1 MRDDCRH
8 GLRQARGMDVP
19 IPDFGDVVG
28 LRRLY
33 KAAVERI
40 RQTDIPEIHK
50 RAWIE
55 ELTRQ
60 YRVAVREGATRS

>member
-1 MRDDCRH
+1 
-8 GLRQARGMDVP
+8 MDSR

-33 KAAVERI
+33 RAAVERI
-40 RQTDIPEIHK
+40 RQSNLPEADK

-55 ELTRQ
+55 ELTRR
-60 YRVAVREGATRS
+60 YRAAVGEGATRS